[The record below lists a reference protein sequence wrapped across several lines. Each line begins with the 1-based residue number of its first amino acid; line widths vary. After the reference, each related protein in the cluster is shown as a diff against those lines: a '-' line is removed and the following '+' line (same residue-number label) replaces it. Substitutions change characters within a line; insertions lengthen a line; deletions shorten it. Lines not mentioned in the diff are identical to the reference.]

1 MAYRQIENSD
11 IGMFQIVESFLKG
24 KHAET
29 DNEDAIFINPAFAA
43 VIDGATSKS
52 DFRKDGMT
60 TGQWAVQCV
69 MERRTSCWNRLSQFL
84 HAGVRPVPLSTVFV
98 GKKSG
103 K

>member
-1 MAYRQIENSD
+1 
-11 IGMFQIVESFLKG
+11 MFQIVESFLKG

-52 DFRKDGMT
+52 DFRKNGKT

-69 MERRTSCWNRLSQFL
+69 MEALQGRSYPEFLYNPSADGAGRRAS
-84 HAGVRPVPLSTVFV
+84 GVPLY
-98 GKKSG
+98 G
-103 K
+103 